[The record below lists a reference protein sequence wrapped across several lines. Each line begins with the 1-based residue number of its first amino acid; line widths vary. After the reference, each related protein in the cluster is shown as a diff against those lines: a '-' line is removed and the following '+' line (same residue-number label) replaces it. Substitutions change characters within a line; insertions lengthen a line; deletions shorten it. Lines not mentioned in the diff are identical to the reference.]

1 MGFFVVCFVRDGGA
15 EAGGV
20 GEDEDDGPF
29 VRDERGRIVRDEN
42 GIPTLKSTGRKVVDL
57 DELAEEEDGIV
68 EVRFGG
74 EEGSDGDG
82 PFERDAEGRIVRGPD
97 GMPRLKARAVSQE
110 GDEEEEEDEEEE
122 SGGEEEGDEESDGE
136 WGGFED

>member
-1 MGFFVVCFVRDGGA
+1 VRANREDGRGVMGFFVVCFVRDSGA
-15 EAGGV
+15 EASRVG
-20 GEDEDDGPF
+20 GEDDDDGPF

-97 GMPRLKARAVSQE
+97 GMPRLKAWTVSQQ
-110 GDEEEEEDEEEE
+110 D
-122 SGGEEEGDEESDGE
+122 DEESDDE